1 MGKGN
6 VAPAPVMVWACAV
19 MVMLASMAAMI
30 YLINLESPIR
40 KWDRTRK
47 YLVTVILQYCYKIRW
62 RESIAFAWSLSDIF
76 IIGLLFC
83 F

>member
-1 MGKGN
+1 MGNGK

-40 KWDRTRK
+40 KCDRTRK
-47 YLVTVILQYCYKIRW
+47 YLVTVILQYYDTAASYDRH
-62 RESIAFAWSLSDIF
+62 EVVAENFPGSLP
-76 IIGLLFC
+76 
-83 F
+83 